1 VRTARST
8 HLKQSPDP
16 IDEYIG
22 NRVRMRREM
31 LAMSQ
36 QKLGAAIGV
45 TRQHVQKCEAGTRR
59 LSASLLHRITSVL
72 KVPPAFFFEGAPQ
85 VRLHRQIAG
94 VPSLDY
100 LSGFPTAVD
109 DFALVKSFLRIKCT
123 KMRRCILALVQAAD
137 EEGC

>member
-1 VRTARST
+1 MTRST
-8 HLKQSPDP
+8 HVKQSPDH

-36 QKLGAAIGV
+36 QKLGAALGV

-59 LSASLLHRITSVL
+59 LSAYQLHRIANVL
-72 KVPPAFFFEGAPQ
+72 KIPPAFFFEGAPEA
-85 VRLHRQIAG
+85 RLHRNIAG

-100 LSGFPTAVD
+100 LSDFPTAVD
-109 DFALVKSFLRIKCT
+109 DFALVKSFLGIKSV
-123 KMRRCILALVQAAD
+123 KMRRCILALVQATAEKD
-137 EEGC
+137 PN

>member
-1 VRTARST
+1 MTRST
-8 HLKQSPDP
+8 QAKQAPDP

-36 QKLGAAIGV
+36 QKLGAALGL
-45 TRQHVQKCEAGTRR
+45 TRQHVQKCETGMRR
-59 LSASLLHRITSVL
+59 PSASQMHQIATVL

-85 VRLHRQIAG
+85 ARLYRTIAG

-100 LSGFPTAVD
+100 LSSFPTAVE
-109 DFALVKSFLRIKCT
+109 DFALIKYFLRIKSA
-123 KMRRCILALVQAAD
+123 KIRRCILALVQGVMED
-137 EEGC
+137 ER

>member
-1 VRTARST
+1 MTRGTQA
-8 HLKQSPDP
+8 KQFPDP

-36 QKLGAAIGV
+36 QKLGAALGV
-45 TRQHVQKCEAGTRR
+45 TRQHVQKCERGARR
-59 LSASLLHRITSVL
+59 ISASQLHQIATAL

-85 VRLHRQIAG
+85 APPHRKIAG

-100 LSGFPTAVD
+100 LSSFPTAVE
-109 DFALVKSFLRIKCT
+109 DFALVKYFLRIKSA
-123 KMRRCILALVQAAD
+123 KMRRCILALVQAVD
-137 EEGC
+137 EEGH

>member
-1 VRTARST
+1 MKRA
-8 HLKQSPDP
+8 PDA

-31 LAMSQ
+31 LAVSQ

-45 TRQHVQKCEAGTRR
+45 TRQLVQKCETGARR
-59 LSASLLHRITSVL
+59 LSASQLHQIANVL

-85 VRLHRQIAG
+85 ARLHRQIAG

-100 LSGFPTAVD
+100 LSSFPTAVE
-109 DFALVKSFLRIKCT
+109 DFALVKYFLRIKSA
-123 KMRRCILALVQAAD
+123 KMRRCILALVQATA
-137 EEGC
+137 EEES

>member
-1 VRTARST
+1 MTHST
-8 HLKQSPDP
+8 HVKQSPDP

-45 TRQHVQKCEAGTRR
+45 THQHVQKCEMGARR
-59 LSASLLHRITSVL
+59 FSASQLHQIATVL
-72 KVPPAFFFEGAPQ
+72 KVSPAFFFEGAPQ
-85 VRLHRQIAG
+85 ARLHRNIAG

-100 LSGFPTAVD
+100 LSGFPTAVE
-109 DFALVKSFLRIKCT
+109 DFALVKSFLRIKSA
-123 KMRRCILALVQAAD
+123 KMRRCILALVQASD
-137 EEGC
+137 EEGH

>member
-1 VRTARST
+1 MTRGT
-8 HLKQSPDP
+8 HVKQSPDP

-45 TRQHVQKCEAGTRR
+45 TRQHVQKCEMGTRR
-59 LSASLLHRITSVL
+59 LSVRELHQIASVL
-72 KVPPAFFFEGAPQ
+72 KVPPAFFFEGAPEA
-85 VRLHRQIAG
+85 RLYRKIAG

-100 LSGFPTAVD
+100 LSSYPTAVD
-109 DFALVKSFLRIKCT
+109 DFALVKYFLRIKSL
-123 KMRRCILALVQAAD
+123 KMRRCIVALVHATA
-137 EEGC
+137 EEGH

>member
-1 VRTARST
+1 MRQT
-8 HLKQSPDP
+8 PEP

-59 LSASLLHRITSVL
+59 LSACQLYRIANVL
-72 KVPPAFFFEGAPQ
+72 KIPPAFFFEGAPQ
-85 VRLHRQIAG
+85 ARLYRNVA
-94 VPSLDY
+94 SLPTLDL
-100 LSGFPTAVD
+100 LSTFPTAVE
-109 DFALVKSFLRIKCT
+109 DFALLKSFLRIKSA
-123 KMRRCILALVQAAD
+123 KMRRCILAIVQVTAD
-137 EEGC
+137 EDR

>member
-1 VRTARST
+1 MARST
-8 HLKQSPDP
+8 HVKQSPDR

-45 TRQHVQKCEAGTRR
+45 TRQHVQKCETGARR
-59 LSASLLHRITSVL
+59 LSARQLHQIASVL

-85 VRLHRQIAG
+85 ARLHRTIAG

-100 LSGFPTAVD
+100 LSSFPTAVD
-109 DFALVKSFLRIKCT
+109 DFALVKYFLRIKSV
-123 KMRRCILALVQAAD
+123 KMRRCILALVQATA
-137 EEGC
+137 EEDR